1 VANTNIC
8 LLNSFGEMPLGQVT
22 SGALFPFPLC
32 SRNSI
37 ANMNECYYQWNWRPF
52 QCG

>member
-1 VANTNIC
+1 
-8 LLNSFGEMPLGQVT
+8 MPLGQVT

-32 SRNSI
+32 SRNSCRSI